1 MILGCLKLRQFCHWQ
16 SKIGTISLFFF
27 GYLLMS
33 LTLFRRYY
41 ALLRKNRYLGF
52 ALFLWR
58 RFGQFDL
65 NRVSA
70 SLTYTTLLALVPF
83 FTITLIVIKAFPMF
97 ADLTSRFNE
106 LISSLLVPSGVSSV
120 QQYLQEFAAK
130 AGNLTA
136 IGIVILAASAIML
149 MMTIERTFNQIWQVS
164 RPRPLMFR
172 LLIYWCVLTLGP
184 LAVGVAASIWNFA
197 FKSADFTDQYPILAN
212 ILYLLA
218 SILFYGILLC
228 LLYRVVPYR
237 YVPMRHALIG
247 GMITALVFEIV
258 RRAFGFYVG
267 HFNSYALIYGAFAAI
282 PLFLLWI
289 FCLWYVLLG
298 GAVLTAGLSH
308 WQDEAFRRLT
318 ERHGRFN
325 DVVRIL
331 SLLAWAQNQGHTM
344 KIQDF
349 RQHVNLGYDALGE
362 VLEQLSDYGYVV
374 KTDREWVLK
383 MDTEH
388 IQMDDLFR
396 RFVYRPLDNKQD
408 AITTGIHDI
417 LNPGFVGLNVS
428 LRTFL
433 EKYTQKEGVEYST
446 F

>member
-1 MILGCLKLRQFCHWQ
+1 MNL
-16 SKIGTISLFFF
+16 SLF
-27 GYLLMS
+27 Y
-33 LTLFRRYY
+33 RYY
-41 ALLRKNRYLGF
+41 TCLRENRYLGF
-52 ALFLWR
+52 GGFLWQ
-58 RFGQFDL
+58 RFGHFGL
-65 NRVSA
+65 NRVAA

-106 LISSLLVPSGVSSV
+106 LISSVLVPSGVDSV

-149 MMTIERTFNQIWQVS
+149 MMTIEKTFNQIWQVS

-184 LAVGVAASIWNFA
+184 LAVGLASSMWNFVL
-197 FKSADFTDQYPILAN
+197 KSANFTDQYPVLAN

-218 SILFYGILLC
+218 SIAFYGLLLC

-247 GMITALVFEIV
+247 GMITALVFELV

-267 HFNSYALIYGAFAAI
+267 HFNSYALIYGAFAAV

-308 WQDEAFRRLT
+308 WQDNAFRRLT
-318 ERHGRFN
+318 AKHGRFN

-331 SLLAWAQNQGHTM
+331 SLLCDAQNQGNTM
-344 KIQDF
+344 RIQDF
-349 RQHVNLGYDALGE
+349 RQHVNLGYDAMGD
-362 VLEQLSDYGYVV
+362 VLDKLFDYGYVV

-383 MDTEH
+383 MDAEH
-388 IQMDDLFR
+388 IHMGDLFR
-396 RFVYRPLDNKQD
+396 RFVYRPLNNQQD
-408 AITTGIHDI
+408 AITAGIHDI
-417 LNPGFVGLNVS
+417 LEPGFVGLNIS

-433 EKYTQKEGVEYST
+433 ATYLPDKNKDVDEKSMLNDDKNRK
-446 F
+446 